1 MSELKGNRS
10 TTLVFTQG
18 NCSPRGRAFARPHDG
33 GSWAVGLGA
42 ALLSPGKPAAGG
54 TESETAHS
62 FHGSILATPGHLA
75 LDKAMRKIQEE

>member
-1 MSELKGNRS
+1 M
-10 TTLVFTQG
+10 
-18 NCSPRGRAFARPHDG
+18 
-33 GSWAVGLGA
+33 GLGA